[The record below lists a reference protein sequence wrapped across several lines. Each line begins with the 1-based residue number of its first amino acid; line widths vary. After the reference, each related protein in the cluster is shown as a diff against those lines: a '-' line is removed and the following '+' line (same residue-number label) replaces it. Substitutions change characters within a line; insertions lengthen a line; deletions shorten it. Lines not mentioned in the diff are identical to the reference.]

1 MKIIADSGSTKC
13 AWLLTDGV
21 HTSEYRTRGI
31 NAVQHSP
38 EQIREALAELPP
50 CGPVE
55 AVYFYGAGC
64 GGTFPEATE
73 KMVRELRTHF
83 GAGHIEAQTDL
94 LGAARALFGRGEGV
108 ACILGTGSNSCW
120 CRGGEIVENIPPLGY
135 VLGDEG
141 SGAAMGR
148 NLVNGIFKG
157 HIPLREEFLAA
168 HGLTYEEI
176 IRRVYREPYANRF
189 LASFAP
195 FVHAHLDCPEVRAMV
210 AETFADFAQRNLSR
224 YPVHL
229 TVACI
234 GGVAAAFEGLLRE
247 CSHKGGTGS
256 AGSPHHLP
264 KDLSNTIMENRITE
278 QASAYDNLQRMSV
291 HDILTGINRED
302 ARVHEAVAK
311 TIPVMERLVE
321 RVVERM
327 ERGGRMFYIGAGT
340 SGRLGVTDAS
350 ELPPTYGVPFDRVIG
365 LIAGGDGALRRAVE
379 NAEDDTAGAWRDMAP
394 YHPTADDVLVGIA
407 ASGTT
412 PYVVGG
418 LRMAREHG
426 LLTASITCNPS
437 SPVAA
442 EAEYALEAVVGPEF
456 VTGSTRMKAG
466 TAQKLMLNMLST
478 AVMIR
483 LGRVEGNRMVNMQL
497 TNDKLVGRGTRMVA
511 EASGLSEAQ
520 ARALLLQY
528 GSVKKALEHAPK
540 PE

>member
-73 KMVRELRTHF
+73 KMVRELRAHF

-120 CRGGEIVENIPPLGY
+120 YRGGEIVENVPPLGY

-247 CSHKGGTGS
+247 VLGEGGWRVGRIG
-256 AGSPHHLP
+256 GSPADGLMKYHYG
-264 KDLSNTIMENRITE
+264 KQNNR
-278 QASAYDNLQRMSV
+278 
-291 HDILTGINRED
+291 TG
-302 ARVHEAVAK
+302 
-311 TIPVMERLVE
+311 
-321 RVVERM
+321 
-327 ERGGRMFYIGAGT
+327 F
-340 SGRLGVTDAS
+340 
-350 ELPPTYGVPFDRVIG
+350 
-365 LIAGGDGALRRAVE
+365 
-379 NAEDDTAGAWRDMAP
+379 
-394 YHPTADDVLVGIA
+394 
-407 ASGTT
+407 
-412 PYVVGG
+412 G
-418 LRMAREHG
+418 LR
-426 LLTASITCNPS
+426 
-437 SPVAA
+437 
-442 EAEYALEAVVGPEF
+442 
-456 VTGSTRMKAG
+456 
-466 TAQKLMLNMLST
+466 
-478 AVMIR
+478 
-483 LGRVEGNRMVNMQL
+483 
-497 TNDKLVGRGTRMVA
+497 
-511 EASGLSEAQ
+511 
-520 ARALLLQY
+520 
-528 GSVKKALEHAPK
+528 
-540 PE
+540 